1 MQAATDTFEN
11 LNADL
16 IATTAKIA
24 DAALDPVS
32 ETLLQH
38 LSGMLEHLSGM
49 LEQAQEHLSAMQEAM
64 PTGNVAEQSK

>member
-1 MQAATDTFEN
+1 MQTTTDTFEN

-24 DAALDPVS
+24 DAALDPLS
-32 ETLLQH
+32 DTLLQ
-38 LSGMLEHLSGM
+38 HLSGM

>member
-1 MQAATDTFEN
+1 MEKRIMHTATDTFEN

-24 DAALDPVS
+24 DAALYPVS

-38 LSGMLEHLSGM
+38 LSEMLEHLSGM
-49 LEQAQEHLSAMQEAM
+49 LEQLSAMQEAE
-64 PTGNVAEQSK
+64 GYA